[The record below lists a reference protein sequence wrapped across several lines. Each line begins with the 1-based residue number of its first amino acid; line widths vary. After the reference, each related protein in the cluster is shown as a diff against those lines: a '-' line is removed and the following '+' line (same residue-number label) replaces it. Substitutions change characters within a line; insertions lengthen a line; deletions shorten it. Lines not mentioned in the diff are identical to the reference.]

1 MKINVDNIKMMPL
14 HIGNNFCVY
23 GPISDEINE
32 WCKFHGISIQP
43 SGKFTNLILP
53 KDISAE
59 DLFIHPSKYEYL
71 DGFSPN
77 LNKHLH
83 LGHLSNLVLAK
94 SFQSLG
100 IAEKSIAILGDTLVG
115 EVTKEE
121 ALSKFHYYCSL
132 YKYKVDNIFLA
143 SEMKLSDNNI
153 LVDGEGDYSGT
164 KVFKSGD
171 NTIVG
176 IKTNG
181 STSYFYQD
189 IALAQKLNA
198 STLYL
203 TGSEQ
208 KEHFDLIKNIFP
220 HIDHIPLGLV
230 LLNGEKISSRT
241 GNVIYASEVFDL
253 FNDMF
258 KDDQISYNVLAGQ
271 ILKSDPKSSKNIN
284 MDMVGNVKT
293 SMGLYISYTTARLKS
308 AGIEPLCSDKFISN
322 NLSYSYVKALVDNSP
337 HYLFNSLIDHCKV
350 INNLYSNKDYKIVG
364 NESNKSMFT
373 KLMMDLELG
382 LKKLGLFSIEKINH
396 N

>member
-121 ALSKFHYYCSL
+121 ALSK
-132 YKYKVDNIFLA
+132 
-143 SEMKLSDNNI
+143 LSDRFYR
-153 LVDGEGDYSGT
+153 VD
-164 KVFKSGD
+164 
-171 NTIVG
+171 
-176 IKTNG
+176 
-181 STSYFYQD
+181 TSRDRQYGG
-189 IALAQKLNA
+189 AKLCD
-198 STLYL
+198 TR
-203 TGSEQ
+203 
-208 KEHFDLIKNIFP
+208 D
-220 HIDHIPLGLV
+220 
-230 LLNGEKISSRT
+230 EKRRSRYHT
-241 GNVIYASEVFDL
+241 HG
-253 FNDMF
+253 
-258 KDDQISYNVLAGQ
+258 
-271 ILKSDPKSSKNIN
+271 PK
-284 MDMVGNVKT
+284 
-293 SMGLYISYTTARLKS
+293 L
-308 AGIEPLCSDKFISN
+308 
-322 NLSYSYVKALVDNSP
+322 
-337 HYLFNSLIDHCKV
+337 
-350 INNLYSNKDYKIVG
+350 
-364 NESNKSMFT
+364 
-373 KLMMDLELG
+373 
-382 LKKLGLFSIEKINH
+382 
-396 N
+396 